1 MHAGTDDF
9 LDEQTKGLAELAEH
23 LRTSRLAAARQ
34 AAVKSAARI
43 RSLNGKVRALA
54 RSGVKLTSISQ
65 DTVQSLIELQAD
77 IVNDGLTDA
86 AAQIERIA
94 YTGSVRDLAREQAEV
109 LKAAR
114 ERIAGDLSRAMTI
127 LRKAAR
133 DARKVGERPV
143 APKAAKKRKPA
154 NRRLRRA
161 RPGPL
166 SASPGRPPVRWPPA
180 ERQKLGRGGRRR
192 RRRHGRPRD
201 ESAQPGADRREA
213 TTRKG

>member
-9 LDEQTKGLAELAEH
+9 LDEQTKGLKELAEH

-34 AAVKSAARI
+34 AALKSAARI
-43 RSLNGKVRALA
+43 RSFNGKVRALA

-65 DTVQSLIELQAD
+65 GTAQSLIELQAD

-114 ERIAGDLSRAMTI
+114 ERIAGDLTRAMTI
-127 LRKAAR
+127 LRKAAQ
-133 DARKVGERPV
+133 DARRVGERQP
-143 APKAAKKRKPA
+143 APKTAKKRKVAKKKKVAARKTRAAVRKTKAAARKPVA
-154 NRRLRRA
+154 RRKTGTAKRKAKTRVVRKSPRR
-161 RPGPL
+161 
-166 SASPGRPPVRWPPA
+166 GR
-180 ERQKLGRGGRRR
+180 
-192 RRRHGRPRD
+192 
-201 ESAQPGADRREA
+201 A
-213 TTRKG
+213 TKR

>member
-9 LDEQTKGLAELAEH
+9 LDEQTKGLEELAEH

-65 DTVQSLIELQAD
+65 GTVQSLIELQAD

-114 ERIAGDLSRAMTI
+114 ERIAGDLTRAMTI
-127 LRKAAR
+127 LRKAAQ
-133 DARKVGERPV
+133 DARKVGERQASPK
-143 APKAAKKRKPA
+143 ATKKRKAAKKKKVAARKTKAAARKTKAVARKPA
-154 NRRLRRA
+154 ARRKAGTAKRTAKAKPRKSARRG
-161 RPGPL
+161 R
-166 SASPGRPPVRWPPA
+166 ASSR
-180 ERQKLGRGGRRR
+180 
-192 RRRHGRPRD
+192 
-201 ESAQPGADRREA
+201 
-213 TTRKG
+213 

>member
-1 MHAGTDDF
+1 MHAGTEDF

-34 AAVKSAARI
+34 AAIKSAARI

-65 DTVQSLIELQAD
+65 GAVQSLIELQAD

-109 LKAAR
+109 LKTAR

-127 LRKAAR
+127 LKKAAQ
-133 DARKVGERPV
+133 DASKVGERQA
-143 APKAAKKRKPA
+143 APKVAKKRKVASRKAAVRKTKAAVRKTKAVARKPVA
-154 NRRLRRA
+154 RKKAKVATRRA
-161 RPGPL
+161 KVKARKTVRR
-166 SASPGRPPVRWPPA
+166 GR
-180 ERQKLGRGGRRR
+180 
-192 RRRHGRPRD
+192 
-201 ESAQPGADRREA
+201 A
-213 TTRKG
+213 TQR

>member
-9 LDEQTKGLAELAEH
+9 LDEQKKGLEELAEH

-34 AAVKSAARI
+34 AALKSAARI

-65 DTVQSLIELQAD
+65 GTVQSLIELQAD
-77 IVNDGLTDA
+77 IVNDGLSDA

-114 ERIAGDLSRAMTI
+114 ERIAGDLTRAMTI
-127 LRKAAR
+127 LRKAAQ
-133 DARKVGERPV
+133 DASKVGERPA
-143 APKAAKKRKPA
+143 APKAAKKRKVAKKKKVAARKTKAAARKTKATVRKTRAASSKPA
-154 NRRLRRA
+154 ARRKAAASKRKAKTRAVRKSPRR
-161 RPGPL
+161 
-166 SASPGRPPVRWPPA
+166 GR
-180 ERQKLGRGGRRR
+180 
-192 RRRHGRPRD
+192 
-201 ESAQPGADRREA
+201 A
-213 TTRKG
+213 TKR

>member
-43 RSLNGKVRALA
+43 RSLNGRVRALA

-65 DTVQSLIELQAD
+65 GTVQSLIELQAD

-114 ERIAGDLSRAMTI
+114 ERIAGDLTRAMTI
-127 LRKAAR
+127 LRKAAQ
-133 DARKVGERPV
+133 DARKVGERQA
-143 APKAAKKRKPA
+143 APKAAKRRKAAKKKVAARKAKAAVRKATAATRKPA
-154 NRRLRRA
+154 
-161 RPGPL
+161 
-166 SASPGRPPVRWPPA
+166 
-180 ERQKLGRGGRRR
+180 
-192 RRRHGRPRD
+192 
-201 ESAQPGADRREA
+201 
-213 TTRKG
+213 TRKKVARTKVRASTRKAKAKVRKTARRGRATRR

>member
-9 LDEQTKGLAELAEH
+9 LDEQTKGLEELAEH

-65 DTVQSLIELQAD
+65 GTVQSLIELQAD

-114 ERIAGDLSRAMTI
+114 ERIAGDLTRAMTI
-127 LRKAAR
+127 LRKAAQ
-133 DARKVGERPV
+133 DARKVGERQASPK
-143 APKAAKKRKPA
+143 ATKKRKAAKKKKVAARKTRAAARKTKAVARKPA
-154 NRRLRRA
+154 ARRKAGTAKRTAKAKPRKSARRG
-161 RPGPL
+161 R
-166 SASPGRPPVRWPPA
+166 ASSR
-180 ERQKLGRGGRRR
+180 
-192 RRRHGRPRD
+192 
-201 ESAQPGADRREA
+201 
-213 TTRKG
+213 

>member
-1 MHAGTDDF
+1 MHAGTEDF

-65 DTVQSLIELQAD
+65 GAVQSLIELQAD
-77 IVNDGLTDA
+77 IVNNGLTDA

-109 LKAAR
+109 LTAAR

-127 LRKAAR
+127 LRKAAQ
-133 DARKVGERPV
+133 DARRVGEKPA
-143 APKAAKKRKPA
+143 APKAAKKRKAAGKKAAVRKTKATVRKAKTVTRKPVA
-154 NRRLRRA
+154 RKKAKVATRRA
-161 RPGPL
+161 KAKVRK
-166 SASPGRPPVRWPPA
+166 SVRRGRAP
-180 ERQKLGRGGRRR
+180 RR
-192 RRRHGRPRD
+192 
-201 ESAQPGADRREA
+201 
-213 TTRKG
+213 

>member
-43 RSLNGKVRALA
+43 RSLNEKVRALA

-65 DTVQSLIELQAD
+65 GTVQSLIELQAD

-114 ERIAGDLSRAMTI
+114 ERIAGDLSRAITI
-127 LRKAAR
+127 LRKAAQ
-133 DARKVGERPV
+133 DARAVGERPA
-143 APKAAKKRKPA
+143 APKAPRKRKAAKKKAAVRKTKVAVRRTKAVTRKPA
-154 NRRLRRA
+154 TRKKAKVGARRA
-161 RPGPL
+161 KAKVRKTVRR
-166 SASPGRPPVRWPPA
+166 GRA
-180 ERQKLGRGGRRR
+180 TRR
-192 RRRHGRPRD
+192 
-201 ESAQPGADRREA
+201 
-213 TTRKG
+213 

>member
-114 ERIAGDLSRAMTI
+114 ERIASDLSRAMTI

-154 NRRLRRA
+154 KQKAAPRKTRAAVRKPRPAAGKVAARGKAKVGVRRA
-161 RPGPL
+161 KAKARKT
-166 SASPGRPPVRWPPA
+166 SRRVRA
-180 ERQKLGRGGRRR
+180 ARR
-192 RRRHGRPRD
+192 
-201 ESAQPGADRREA
+201 
-213 TTRKG
+213 

>member
-9 LDEQTKGLAELAEH
+9 LDEQKKGLEELAEH

-34 AAVKSAARI
+34 AAIKSAARI

-65 DTVQSLIELQAD
+65 GTVQSLIELQAD

-114 ERIAGDLSRAMTI
+114 ERIAGDLTRAMTI
-127 LRKAAR
+127 LRKAAQ
-133 DARKVGERPV
+133 DARKVGERQA
-143 APKAAKKRKPA
+143 APKAAKKRKVAKKKKVAARKTKAAARKTKAVSRKPVA
-154 NRRLRRA
+154 RRKAGATKRKAKSKVRKSARR
-161 RPGPL
+161 
-166 SASPGRPPVRWPPA
+166 GR
-180 ERQKLGRGGRRR
+180 
-192 RRRHGRPRD
+192 
-201 ESAQPGADRREA
+201 A
-213 TTRKG
+213 TKR

>member
-9 LDEQTKGLAELAEH
+9 LDEQTKGLEELAEH

-65 DTVQSLIELQAD
+65 GTVQSLIELQAD

-114 ERIAGDLSRAMTI
+114 ERIAGDLARAMTI
-127 LRKAAR
+127 LRKAAQ
-133 DARKVGERPV
+133 DARAVGERQA
-143 APKAAKKRKPA
+143 APKAAKKRKVAKKKKVAARKTKAAARKTTAVGRKPVA
-154 NRRLRRA
+154 RGKAGATRRKAKSKVRKSARR
-161 RPGPL
+161 
-166 SASPGRPPVRWPPA
+166 GRA
-180 ERQKLGRGGRRR
+180 TRR
-192 RRRHGRPRD
+192 
-201 ESAQPGADRREA
+201 
-213 TTRKG
+213 

>member
-9 LDEQTKGLAELAEH
+9 LDEQTKGLEELAEH

-65 DTVQSLIELQAD
+65 GTVQSLIELQAD

-114 ERIAGDLSRAMTI
+114 ERIAGDLTRAMTI
-127 LRKAAR
+127 LRKAAQ
-133 DARKVGERPV
+133 DARAVGERQA
-143 APKAAKKRKPA
+143 APKAAKKRKVAKKKKVAARKTKAAARKTKSVGRKPVA
-154 NRRLRRA
+154 RGKAGAARRKAKSKVRKSARR
-161 RPGPL
+161 
-166 SASPGRPPVRWPPA
+166 GRA
-180 ERQKLGRGGRRR
+180 TRR
-192 RRRHGRPRD
+192 
-201 ESAQPGADRREA
+201 
-213 TTRKG
+213 

>member
-1 MHAGTDDF
+1 MHSGTDDF

-43 RSLNGKVRALA
+43 RSLNGRVRALA

-65 DTVQSLIELQAD
+65 GTVQSLIELQAD

-114 ERIAGDLSRAMTI
+114 ERIAGDLTRAMTI
-127 LRKAAR
+127 LRKAAQ
-133 DARKVGERPV
+133 DARKVGERQA
-143 APKAAKKRKPA
+143 APKAAKRRKAAKKNAKRKVAARKAKAAVRKATAVTRKPVARKPA
-154 NRRLRRA
+154 TRKKVRAATRKSKAKVRKTVRRA
-161 RPGPL
+161 R
-166 SASPGRPPVRWPPA
+166 AT
-180 ERQKLGRGGRRR
+180 RR
-192 RRRHGRPRD
+192 
-201 ESAQPGADRREA
+201 
-213 TTRKG
+213 

>member
-9 LDEQTKGLAELAEH
+9 LDEQTKGLKELAEH

-65 DTVQSLIELQAD
+65 GTVQSLIELQAE

-114 ERIAGDLSRAMTI
+114 ERIAGDLTRAMTI
-127 LRKAAR
+127 LRKAAQ
-133 DARKVGERPV
+133 DARKVGERQAV
-143 APKAAKKRKPA
+143 PKAAKKRKAAKKKKVAARKTRAAARKTKAVARKPVA
-154 NRRLRRA
+154 RRKAGTAKRKAKA
-161 RPGPL
+161 RPRK
-166 SASPGRPPVRWPPA
+166 SARRGRA
-180 ERQKLGRGGRRR
+180 SRR
-192 RRRHGRPRD
+192 
-201 ESAQPGADRREA
+201 
-213 TTRKG
+213 

>member
-9 LDEQTKGLAELAEH
+9 LDEQTKGLKELAEH

-65 DTVQSLIELQAD
+65 GTVQSLIELQAE

-114 ERIAGDLSRAMTI
+114 ERIAGDLTRAMTI
-127 LRKAAR
+127 LRKAAQ
-133 DARKVGERPV
+133 DARKVGERQA
-143 APKAAKKRKPA
+143 APKAAKKRKAAKKKKVAARKTRAAARKTKAVARKPVA
-154 NRRLRRA
+154 RRKAGTAKRKAKA
-161 RPGPL
+161 RPRK
-166 SASPGRPPVRWPPA
+166 SARRGRA
-180 ERQKLGRGGRRR
+180 SRR
-192 RRRHGRPRD
+192 
-201 ESAQPGADRREA
+201 
-213 TTRKG
+213 

>member
-1 MHAGTDDF
+1 MHAGTEDF

-34 AAVKSAARI
+34 AAIKSAARI

-65 DTVQSLIELQAD
+65 GAVQSLIELQAD

-94 YTGSVRDLAREQAEV
+94 YTGSVRDLAREQGEV

-127 LRKAAR
+127 LKKAAQ
-133 DARKVGERPV
+133 DASKVGERQA
-143 APKAAKKRKPA
+143 APQVAKKRKVA
-154 NRRLRRA
+154 KRKAAVRRTKAAVRKAKAVARKPVARKKAKIATRRA
-161 RPGPL
+161 KVKVRKTVRR
-166 SASPGRPPVRWPPA
+166 GRA
-180 ERQKLGRGGRRR
+180 ARR
-192 RRRHGRPRD
+192 
-201 ESAQPGADRREA
+201 
-213 TTRKG
+213 

>member
-9 LDEQTKGLAELAEH
+9 LDEQTKGLEELAEH

-65 DTVQSLIELQAD
+65 GTVQSLIELQAD

-114 ERIAGDLSRAMTI
+114 ERIAGDLTRAMTI
-127 LRKAAR
+127 LRKAAQ
-133 DARKVGERPV
+133 DARKVGERQASPK
-143 APKAAKKRKPA
+143 ATKKRKAAKKKKVAARKTKAAARKTKAVARKPA
-154 NRRLRRA
+154 TRRKAGTAKRTAKAKPRKSARRG
-161 RPGPL
+161 R
-166 SASPGRPPVRWPPA
+166 ASSR
-180 ERQKLGRGGRRR
+180 
-192 RRRHGRPRD
+192 
-201 ESAQPGADRREA
+201 
-213 TTRKG
+213 

>member
-9 LDEQTKGLAELAEH
+9 LDEQTKGLEELAEH

-43 RSLNGKVRALA
+43 RSLNEKVRALA

-65 DTVQSLIELQAD
+65 GTVQSLIELQAD

-114 ERIAGDLSRAMTI
+114 ERIAGDLTRAMTI
-127 LRKAAR
+127 LRKAAQ
-133 DARKVGERPV
+133 DARAVGERQA
-143 APKAAKKRKPA
+143 APKAAKKRKVAKKKKLAARKTKSAARKTRAVSRKPVA
-154 NRRLRRA
+154 RGKAGAAKRKAKSKVRKSARRGRATRR
-161 RPGPL
+161 
-166 SASPGRPPVRWPPA
+166 
-180 ERQKLGRGGRRR
+180 
-192 RRRHGRPRD
+192 
-201 ESAQPGADRREA
+201 
-213 TTRKG
+213 

>member
-1 MHAGTDDF
+1 MHAGTEDF
-9 LDEQTKGLAELAEH
+9 LDEQTRGLAELAEH

-65 DTVQSLIELQAD
+65 GTVQSLIELQAD

-94 YTGSVRDLAREQAEV
+94 YTGSVRDFAREQAEV

-127 LRKAAR
+127 LRKAAQ
-133 DARKVGERPV
+133 DARKVGERQP
-143 APKAAKKRKPA
+143 APKVAKKRKAAARKPGARKTAARKSTAVTRKRAARTPA
-154 NRRLRRA
+154 TPARVARKKARAATRKTKAKVRKTARRA
-161 RPGPL
+161 G
-166 SASPGRPPVRWPPA
+166 
-180 ERQKLGRGGRRR
+180 KTRR
-192 RRRHGRPRD
+192 
-201 ESAQPGADRREA
+201 
-213 TTRKG
+213 

>member
-34 AAVKSAARI
+34 AAVRSAARI
-43 RSLNGKVRALA
+43 RSLNEKVRALA

-65 DTVQSLIELQAD
+65 GTVQSLIELQAD

-114 ERIAGDLSRAMTI
+114 ERIAGDLTRAMTI
-127 LRKAAR
+127 LRKAAQ
-133 DARKVGERPV
+133 DAGKVGERQA
-143 APKAAKKRKPA
+143 APKAAKKRKVA
-154 NRRLRRA
+154 KKKKVAARRTRSAARKTRAASRKPVARSKAGTAKRKAKTRVVRKSPRR
-161 RPGPL
+161 
-166 SASPGRPPVRWPPA
+166 GR
-180 ERQKLGRGGRRR
+180 
-192 RRRHGRPRD
+192 
-201 ESAQPGADRREA
+201 A
-213 TTRKG
+213 TKR

>member
-9 LDEQTKGLAELAEH
+9 LEEQTKGLEELAEH

-34 AAVKSAARI
+34 AAIKSAARI

-65 DTVQSLIELQAD
+65 GTVQSLIELQAD

-114 ERIAGDLSRAMTI
+114 ERIAGDLTRAMTI
-127 LRKAAR
+127 LRKAAQ
-133 DARKVGERPV
+133 DARAVGERQA
-143 APKAAKKRKPA
+143 APKAATKKRRVAKKKA
-154 NRRLRRA
+154 ALRKSKA
-161 RPGPL
+161 
-166 SASPGRPPVRWPPA
+166 AVRSNKA
-180 ERQKLGRGGRRR
+180 V
-192 RRRHGRPRD
+192 
-201 ESAQPGADRREA
+201 
-213 TTRKG
+213 TRKSGARTKARVATRKAKAKAKVRKTSRRTGTTKR

>member
-9 LDEQTKGLAELAEH
+9 LDEQTKGLEELAEH

-65 DTVQSLIELQAD
+65 GTVQSLIELQAD

-114 ERIAGDLSRAMTI
+114 ERIAGDLTRAMTI
-127 LRKAAR
+127 LRKAAQ
-133 DARKVGERPV
+133 DARAVGERQP
-143 APKAAKKRKPA
+143 APKAATKRKVARKKKVAARKTKAAARKTTSVGRKPVA
-154 NRRLRRA
+154 RGKAGATRRKAKSKVRKSARR
-161 RPGPL
+161 
-166 SASPGRPPVRWPPA
+166 GRA
-180 ERQKLGRGGRRR
+180 TRR
-192 RRRHGRPRD
+192 
-201 ESAQPGADRREA
+201 
-213 TTRKG
+213 